1 MLSCTIKTLIRW
13 KLNEVMAR
21 HRVKGKDLAE
31 YLGVS
36 ANAISGLRK
45 ASIMPE
51 IGGQRWEYICLGINK
66 LSKIGEI
73 ISPLDLIEYIPDEE
87 IPTNRESVKDVPG
100 NKGANSLSKSMS
112 GDSNSFH
119 ATHHLREEGVA

>member
-1 MLSCTIKTLIRW
+1 MIETLIRW

-45 ASIMPE
+45 AETMPE
-51 IGGQRWEYICLGINK
+51 IGGQRWEHICLGINQ
-66 LSKIGEI
+66 LSKIGEV
-73 ISPLDLIEYIPDEE
+73 ISPLDLIEYIPDEV
-87 IPTNRESVKDVPG
+87 IPNTNEF
-100 NKGANSLSKSMS
+100 SKSIR
-112 GDSNSFH
+112 
-119 ATHHLREEGVA
+119 A

>member
-1 MLSCTIKTLIRW
+1 MLSSVIKTLIRW

-45 ASIMPE
+45 AEIMPE
-51 IGGQRWEYICLGINK
+51 IGGQRWEHICLGINK

-73 ISPLDLIEYIPDEE
+73 ISPLDLIEYITDEE
-87 IPTNRESVKDVPG
+87 IPTARESSKDTLGVKSTSSLKD
-100 NKGANSLSKSMS
+100 SLSRDAK
-112 GDSNSFH
+112 
-119 ATHHLREEGVA
+119 THYLPSEGVA

>member
-1 MLSCTIKTLIRW
+1 MLSYIIKNLIRW
-13 KLNEVMAR
+13 KLNEIMAR

-45 ASIMPE
+45 AEIMPE
-51 IGGQRWEYICLGINK
+51 IGGQRWENICLGINK

-73 ISPLDLIEYIPDEE
+73 ISPLDLIEYIPGEE
-87 IPTNRESVKDVPG
+87 ISTASESGKNVRGTKSTNSPKDSPSHDG
-100 NKGANSLSKSMS
+100 KS
-112 GDSNSFH
+112 SFT
-119 ATHHLREEGVA
+119 THYQQCDGVM